1 MKVYKT
7 KNNYYYKIY
16 NNGKKKRISETEY
29 KKKFHK
35 NYGGR
40 KKKKFKG
47 TKVNSSTFIK
57 YNGYKVS
64 NKYLNNQTNNVN
76 MTEMNLREQFGLI
89 NRKKNKF
96 KFGLKRNG
104 RTNPYENNIEN
115 IEITYFELFNRKFI
129 FIGETHVVRKY
140 RANYENYENLL
151 KLPIK
156 LAEEKMKCVDIYI
169 EDIIHNKPILGK
181 NIKELINKNSRS
193 LAKLRVNLHKRNKHL
208 YYRLHMFDTRETT
221 QVNRLPLS
229 FYDILFRIRYNFDI
243 NNLLINFFNNDSLE
257 SIKNTLQKLLNTLK
271 SNNNYSLSFEK
282 LSLELNINRFTEYVF
297 LVVSRIKKEYNKIP
311 SYMKRDGMQPENLVN
326 YLIYKELFMTDLYL
340 FYRLIMNF
348 STEKRN
354 VNKCENYSER
364 SIILAGS
371 SHTENIINL
380 FSYLYEDEL
389 TEYYEMPYINI
400 PEYND
405 ILNNY
410 FYN

>member
-16 NNGKKKRISETEY
+16 NNGKKKRISEKEY
-29 KKKFHK
+29 KNKFYK
-35 NYGGR
+35 NYGGS

-47 TKVNSSTFIK
+47 TKVNPSDYIK
-57 YNGYKVS
+57 YNNYKVLHKNS
-64 NKYLNNQTNNVN
+64 NNQTNNVN

-104 RTNPYENNIEN
+104 RINPYENNIEN

-181 NIKELINKNSRS
+181 NIKELINKNSKS
-193 LAKLRVNLHKRNKHL
+193 LAKLRVNLHKRNKHP

-221 QVNRLPLS
+221 QFMS
-229 FYDILFRIRYNFDI
+229 FFDILFRIKINFNI
-243 NNLLINFFNNDSLE
+243 NNLLIKFFINDNLE
-257 SIKNTLQKLLNTLK
+257 SIKITLQELLSVLE
-271 SNNNYSLSFEK
+271 SNKNYSISFEK
-282 LSLELNINRFTEYVF
+282 MSLKENINRFTEYVF
-297 LVVSRIKKEYNKIP
+297 FVVSRIKKEYNKIP

-371 SHTENIINL
+371 AHTENIINL
-380 FSYLYEDEL
+380 FSYVYEDEL
-389 TEYYEMPYINI
+389 TEYYEMPYII
-400 PEYND
+400 LPEYDD